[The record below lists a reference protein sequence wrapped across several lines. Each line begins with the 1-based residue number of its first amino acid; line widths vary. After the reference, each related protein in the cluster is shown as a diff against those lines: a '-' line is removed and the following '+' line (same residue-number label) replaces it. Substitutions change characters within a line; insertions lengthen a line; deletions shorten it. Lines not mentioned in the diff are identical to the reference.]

1 MSNAMPDSS
10 SILRER
16 WSNGTTL
23 LAYPNLTSP
32 AVYFSGYMQPGA
44 VSDPEEMH
52 GLASFTTDML
62 MTGTK
67 RLNFQRLHDKI
78 ESIGAS
84 LSLGTGH
91 LSTTFFG
98 QCLREDL
105 ETIWSLLVEVIQEPA
120 FAEKQFKRVRNQI
133 LTGIAIQNQDTAEMA
148 SQAFNRALYGSH
160 PYAHP
165 DIGYAQT
172 VSRLKIEHLESFHE
186 THYGPNGLVLAVCG
200 GVEPEVARDIFLRTI
215 GSWQNDRQCPPVTLP
230 PFTPPEHSFRTHVPL
245 EGKSQSDL
253 IVGVPAPKTIS
264 RDYEICSIGNSI
276 LGRYGMM
283 GRIGK
288 AVREKAGLAY
298 EVSSHLGAGIGPTA
312 WTIVAGVNPENLEKA
327 IALLKQE
334 LRRFCSEPVTGQELQ
349 DVRTQALGRL
359 PLSLETNAGIASIL
373 GSIERFGYGLDH
385 LRQLPAIIESIT
397 AEEILA
403 AAQRYWDLEKLV
415 ITSAGKAL
423 T

>member
-1 MSNAMPDSS
+1 MNTSMPDSGT
-10 SILRER
+10 ILRESF
-16 WSNGTTL
+16 SNGTTL

-32 AVYFSGYMQPGA
+32 AVYFTGYMQPGA
-44 VSDPEEMH
+44 IADSEGMN
-52 GLASFTTDML
+52 GLASFATDML

-98 QCLREDL
+98 QCLSDDL
-105 ETIWSLLVEVIQEPA
+105 ETIWSLLVEVTQQPA

-148 SQAFNRALYGSH
+148 SQAFNQALYGSH

-165 DIGYAQT
+165 DIGYAET
-172 VSRLKIEHLESFHE
+172 VSGIRLEQLESFHA

-200 GVEPEVARDIFLRTI
+200 GIEPELAREIFSRTI
-215 GSWQNDRQCPPVTLP
+215 GSWQSDGQRPPETLP
-230 PFTPPEHSFRTHVPL
+230 PFTPPDHSIRTHIPL
-245 EGKSQSDL
+245 DGKSQSDL
-253 IVGVPAPKTIS
+253 VIGVPAPKTVS
-264 RDYEICSIGNSI
+264 RDYQVCSIGNSI
-276 LGRYGMM
+276 LGKYGMM

-288 AVREKAGLAY
+288 VVREKAGLAY

-327 IALLKQE
+327 ITLIKQE
-334 LRRFCSEPVTGQELQ
+334 LARFRTEPVTDQELQ
-349 DVRTQALGRL
+349 DVKTQALGRL
-359 PLSLETNAGIASIL
+359 PLSLESNASIASIL
-373 GSIERFGYGLDH
+373 VSIERYGHGLDH

-403 AAQRYWDLEKLV
+403 AAQRYWDMDKLV
-415 ITSAGKAL
+415 VTSAGKAL

>member
-1 MSNAMPDSS
+1 MNNSMPNSKT
-10 SILRER
+10 ILRES
-16 WSNGTTL
+16 WSNGATL
-23 LAYPNLTSP
+23 LAYPNPTSP
-32 AVYFSGYMQPGA
+32 AVYFTGYMQPGTIA
-44 VSDPEEMH
+44 DPDEFY

-62 MTGTK
+62 ITGTK
-67 RLNFQRLHDKI
+67 RLNFQRLHDRI

-105 ETIWSLLVEVIQEPA
+105 ETIWGLLVEAAQEPA

-148 SQAFNRALYGSH
+148 SQAFNRAFYGSH

-165 DIGYAQT
+165 TVGYAQT
-172 VSRLKIEHLESFHE
+172 VSAIHKDQLEAFHS
-186 THYGPNGLVLAVCG
+186 THYGPNGLVMAVCG
-200 GVEPEVARDIFLRTI
+200 GIEPETAREIFSRTI
-215 GSWQNDRQCPPVTLP
+215 GSWNSDRQCPPEPLP
-230 PFTPPEHSFRTHVPL
+230 PFIPPTSSIRSHVAL
-245 EGKSQSDL
+245 EGKNQSDL
-253 IVGVPAPKTIS
+253 VIGVPAPKTVS
-264 RDYEICSIGNSI
+264 RDYQVCSIGNSI
-276 LGRYGMM
+276 LGRYGLM

-312 WTIVAGVNPENLEKA
+312 WTIAAGVNPDNLEKA
-327 IALLKQE
+327 IKLLKQE
-334 LRRFCSEPVTGQELQ
+334 LLRFRSEPVSQQELEN
-349 DVRTQALGRL
+349 VKTQALGRL

-373 GSIERFGYGLDH
+373 VSIERYGYGLDH
-385 LRQLPAIIESIT
+385 LVQLPAIIESVT
-397 AEEILA
+397 AEEILES
-403 AAQRYWDLEKLV
+403 AQRYWDLERLV
-415 ITSAGKAL
+415 ITSAGRAL

>member
-1 MSNAMPDSS
+1 MNASMPDSKT
-10 SILRER
+10 ILRET
-16 WSNGTTL
+16 WNNGTTL

-44 VSDPEEMH
+44 IADPEEMH

-67 RLNFQRLHDKI
+67 RLNFQRLHEKI

-105 ETIWSLLVEVIQEPA
+105 ESIWNLLVEVIQEPA
-120 FAEKQFKRVRNQI
+120 FVEKQFKRVRNQI

-148 SQAFNRALYGSH
+148 SQAFNRAFYGSH

-165 DIGYAQT
+165 DIGYAQS
-172 VSRLKIEHLESFHE
+172 VSNLKLDQLKLFHE
-186 THYGPNGLVLAVCG
+186 THYGPKGLVMAVCG
-200 GVEPEVARDIFLRTI
+200 GIEPEIALQIFSRSL
-215 GSWQNDRQCPPVTLP
+215 GAWLYDAQCPAETLP
-230 PFTPPEHSFRTHVPL
+230 PFIPPTTSIRSHVSL
-245 EGKSQSDL
+245 EEKNQSDL
-253 IVGVPAPKTIS
+253 IIGVPAPMTVS
-264 RDYEICSIGNSI
+264 RDYHVCSIGNSI
-276 LGRYGMM
+276 LGKYGMM

-298 EVSSHLGAGIGPTA
+298 EVSSHLGAGLGPTA
-312 WTIVAGVNPENLEKA
+312 WTIQAGVNPENLEKA

-334 LRRFCSEPVTGQELQ
+334 LLRLTTEPVTQQELQ
-349 DVRTQALGRL
+349 DVKTQALGRL

-373 GSIERFGYGLDH
+373 VSIQRYGYSLDH
-385 LRQLPAIIESIT
+385 LRQLPEIIDSIT

-403 AAQRYWDLEKLV
+403 AAQRYWDMDKLV

-423 T
+423 I

>member
-1 MSNAMPDSS
+1 MNNAMPDSKT
-10 SILRER
+10 ILRET
-16 WSNGTTL
+16 WNNGTTL

-32 AVYFSGYMQPGA
+32 AVYFTGYMQPGA
-44 VSDPEEMH
+44 IADPEGMH

-98 QCLREDL
+98 QCLKEDL
-105 ETIWSLLVEVIQEPA
+105 ETIWNLLVEVIQEPA

-148 SQAFNRALYGSH
+148 SQAFDRSLYGSH

-165 DIGYAQT
+165 NNGYAQS
-172 VSRLKIEHLESFHE
+172 VSILKSEHLESFHD

-200 GVEPEVARDIFLRTI
+200 GIEPETAREIFSRTL
-215 GSWQNDRQCPPVTLP
+215 GAWQYDRQGSPVALP
-230 PFTPPEHSFRTHVPL
+230 PFSPPTSSIRSHVAL
-245 EGKSQSDL
+245 EAKNQSDL
-253 IVGVPAPKTIS
+253 IIGVPAPKTVS
-264 RDYEICSIGNSI
+264 RDYHVCSIGNSI

-312 WTIVAGVNPENLEKA
+312 WKITAGVNPDNLEKA

-334 LRRFCSEPVTGQELQ
+334 LLRFTTEPVTQQELQ
-349 DVRTQALGRL
+349 DVKTQALGRL
-359 PLSLETNAGIASIL
+359 PLSLESNAGIASIL
-373 GSIERFGYGLDH
+373 VSIERYGYGLDH
-385 LRQLPAIIESIT
+385 LLQLPAIIESIT

-403 AAQRYWDLEKLV
+403 AAQRYWDLDKLI

>member
-1 MSNAMPDSS
+1 MSTSMPDSTT
-10 SILRER
+10 ILRDR
-16 WSNGTTL
+16 FNNGTTL
-23 LAYPNLTSP
+23 LAYPNPTSP
-32 AVYFSGYMQPGA
+32 AVYFTGYMQPGVIA
-44 VSDPEEMH
+44 DPEGMQ

-105 ETIWSLLVEVIQEPA
+105 ETIWSLLVEVVQEPA
-120 FAEKQFKRVRNQI
+120 FAEKQYKRVRNQI

-148 SQAFNRALYGSH
+148 SQAFNHALFGSH

-165 DIGYAQT
+165 EIGYAQT
-172 VSRLKIEHLESFHE
+172 VSGIRLDQLESFHP
-186 THYGPNGLVLAVCG
+186 THYGPNGLVLAVSG
-200 GVEPEVARDIFLRTI
+200 GIEPELARDIFSRTI
-215 GSWQNDRQCPPVTLP
+215 GDWQNHGQLPPESLP
-230 PFTPPEHSFRTHVPL
+230 PFTPPERSIRSHVTL
-245 EGKSQSDL
+245 EGKNQSDL
-253 IVGVPAPKTIS
+253 ILGVPAPKTIS
-264 RDYEICSIGNSI
+264 RDYQVCSIGNSI

-312 WTIVAGVNPENLEKA
+312 WSIVAGVNPENLDKA
-327 IALLKQE
+327 ISLLLQE
-334 LRRFCSEPVTGQELQ
+334 LERFRSEPVTQQELQ
-349 DVRTQALGRL
+349 DVKTQALGRL
-359 PLSLETNAGIASIL
+359 PISLETNAGIASIL
-373 GSIERFGYGLDH
+373 VSIERYGYSLDH
-385 LRQLPAIIESIT
+385 LHQLPAIIESVT
-397 AEEILA
+397 ASEVLD
-403 AAQRYWDLEKLV
+403 AAQRYWDLDKLV

>member
-1 MSNAMPDSS
+1 MSNSLPDSKT
-10 SILRER
+10 ILRET

-32 AVYFSGYMQPGA
+32 AVYFTGYMQPGA
-44 VSDPEEMH
+44 LEDDDELR

-84 LSLGTGH
+84 LSIGTGH
-91 LSTTFFG
+91 LQTTFTG

-105 ETIWSLLVEVIQEPA
+105 ETVWNLLVEVIQQPA

-133 LTGIAIQNQDTAEMA
+133 LTSIAIQNQDTAAMA
-148 SQAFNRALYGSH
+148 SQAFNHAFYGSH

-165 DIGYAQT
+165 DIGYAQS
-172 VSRLKIEHLESFHE
+172 VAGMRLEQLQSFHAN
-186 THYGPNGLVLAVCG
+186 HYGPNGLVLAVCG
-200 GVEPEVARDIFLRTI
+200 GIAPDMARDIFARTL
-215 GSWQNDRQCPPVTLP
+215 GAWQNNTQFSPAKLP
-230 PFTPPEHSFRTHVPL
+230 PFTPPAYSIRSHVAL
-245 EGKSQSDL
+245 EEKNQSDL
-253 IVGVPAPKTIS
+253 IIGVPAPKTIS
-264 RDYEICSIGNSI
+264 RDFQVCSLGNAI

-312 WTIVAGVNPENLEKA
+312 WKIAAGVNPDNLEKA
-327 IALLKQE
+327 ISLLKQE
-334 LRRFCSEPVTGQELQ
+334 ILRFYSEPVTAQELQ
-349 DVRTQALGRL
+349 DVKTQALGRL
-359 PLSLETNAGIASIL
+359 PLSIETNAGIASIL
-373 GSIERFGYGLDH
+373 VSIERYDYGLDH
-385 LRQLPAIIESIT
+385 LRQLPAIIESVT
-397 AEEILA
+397 AEDILA
-403 AAQRYWDLEKLV
+403 AAKRSWDLEKLV

-423 T
+423 Q

>member
-1 MSNAMPDSS
+1 MNTSMPDSS
-10 SILRER
+10 TILRER
-16 WSNGTTL
+16 WGNGATL

-32 AVYFSGYMQPGA
+32 AVYFAGYMQPGA
-44 VSDPEEMH
+44 IADPEEMR

-62 MTGTK
+62 MTGTR

-84 LSLGTGH
+84 LSLGSGH

-105 ETIWSLLVEVIQEPA
+105 ETIWSLLVEVVQEPA
-120 FAEKQFKRVRNQI
+120 FADKQFKRVRNQI

-172 VSRLKIEHLESFHE
+172 VSGIQKEQLESFHA
-186 THYGPNGLVLAVCG
+186 THYSPNGLVLAVCG
-200 GVEPEVARDIFLRTI
+200 GIEPEMARDIFAKTI
-215 GSWQNDRQCPPVTLP
+215 GSWQFDRQSPPTELP
-230 PFTPPEHSFRTHVPL
+230 PFMPPTAPVRTHVTL
-245 EGKSQSDL
+245 EEKNQSDL
-253 IVGVPAPKTIS
+253 VIGVPAPKTVS
-264 RDYEICSIGNSI
+264 QDYQVCSIGNSI
-276 LGRYGMM
+276 LGKYGMM

-327 IALLKQE
+327 ITLLKQE
-334 LRRFCSEPVTGQELQ
+334 LVRFRSEPVTDQELQ
-349 DVRTQALGRL
+349 DVKTQALGRV

-373 GSIERFGYGLDH
+373 VSIERYGYDLDH
-385 LRQLPAIIESIT
+385 LRQLPGIIESIT
-397 AEEILA
+397 AEQIQA
-403 AAQRYWDLEKLV
+403 AAQRYWDMEKLV

>member
-1 MSNAMPDSS
+1 MNTSMPDSKT
-10 SILRER
+10 ILRET
-16 WSNGTTL
+16 WKNGTTL

-32 AVYFSGYMQPGA
+32 AVYFTGYMQPGA
-44 VSDPEEMH
+44 IADPEEMF

-67 RLNFQRLHDKI
+67 QLNFQRLHDKI

-105 ETIWSLLVEVIQEPA
+105 ETVWNLLVEVIQEPA

-165 DIGYAQT
+165 DIGYAQS
-172 VSRLKIEHLESFHE
+172 VSIFKLDRLKLFHE
-186 THYGPNGLVLAVCG
+186 THYGPDGLVIAVCG
-200 GVEPEVARDIFLRTI
+200 GIEPEMAQDIFSRSL
-215 GSWQNDRQCPPVTLP
+215 GSWQYDAQSPPEELP
-230 PFTPPEHSFRTHVPL
+230 PFIPPTDSIRSHVAL
-245 EGKSQSDL
+245 DEKNQSDL
-253 IVGVPAPKTIS
+253 IIGVPAPKTVS
-264 RDYEICSIGNSI
+264 RDFHVCSIGNSI
-276 LGRYGMM
+276 LGKYGMM

-312 WTIVAGVNPENLEKA
+312 WTISAGVNPENLEKT
-327 IALLKQE
+327 IVLLKQE
-334 LRRFCSEPVTGQELQ
+334 LLRFTTEPVTQQELQ
-349 DVRTQALGRL
+349 DVKTQALGRL
-359 PLSLETNAGIASIL
+359 PLSLESNAGIASIL
-373 GSIERFGYGLDH
+373 VSIERFGYGLDH

-397 AEEILA
+397 TEEILT
-403 AAQRYWDLEKLV
+403 AAQRYWDLDKLI

>member
-1 MSNAMPDSS
+1 MNTSMPDSS

-32 AVYFSGYMQPGA
+32 AVYFTGYMQPGA
-44 VSDPEEMH
+44 IADPDGMQ

-62 MTGTK
+62 MTGTT
-67 RLNFQRLHDKI
+67 RLTFQRLHDKI

-105 ETIWSLLVEVIQEPA
+105 ETIWSLLVEVIQQPA
-120 FAEKQFKRVRNQI
+120 FTDKQFKRVRNQI
-133 LTGIAIQNQDTAEMA
+133 LTGISIQNQDTAEMA
-148 SQAFNRALYGSH
+148 SQAFNRAFYGTH

-172 VSRLKIEHLESFHE
+172 VSGIQKGQLKAFHE

-200 GVEPEVARDIFLRTI
+200 GIEAELARDIFAATI
-215 GSWQNDRQCPPVTLP
+215 GSWQSECQCPPARLP
-230 PFTPPEHSFRTHVPL
+230 AFTPPAASFRTHVTL

-253 IVGVPAPKTIS
+253 IIGVPAPKTVS
-264 RDYEICSIGNSI
+264 RDYQVCSIGNSI
-276 LGRYGMM
+276 LGKYGMM

-288 AVREKAGLAY
+288 VVREKAGLAY

-312 WTIVAGVNPENLEKA
+312 WTVEAGVNPENLDKT
-327 IALLKQE
+327 ITLLKQE
-334 LRRFCSEPVTGQELQ
+334 LSRFLSEPVTEQELQ
-349 DVRTQALGRL
+349 DVKTQALGRL

-373 GSIERFGYGLDH
+373 VSIERYGYSLDH
-385 LRQLPAIIESIT
+385 LRQLPAIIQSVSAEDILTT
-397 AEEILA
+397 A
-403 AAQRYWDLEKLV
+403 QHYWDMEKLV
-415 ITSAGKAL
+415 IASAGKAL

>member
-1 MSNAMPDSS
+1 MNHSLPDSKT
-10 SILRER
+10 ILRET

-32 AVYFSGYMQPGA
+32 AVYFTGYMQPGA
-44 VSDPEEMH
+44 IADPGDNY

-105 ETIWSLLVEVIQEPA
+105 ETIWSLLVEVVQEPA

-148 SQAFNRALYGSH
+148 SQAFSRALYGSH

-172 VSRLKIEHLESFHE
+172 VAGIQKEQLESFHE

-200 GVEPEVARDIFLRTI
+200 GIEPEMARDIFSRTI
-215 GSWQNDRQCPPVTLP
+215 GSWQSDRQGLPTELP
-230 PFTPPEHSFRTHVPL
+230 PFTPPTSSIRSHVPL
-245 EGKSQSDL
+245 EGKNQSDL
-253 IVGVPAPKTIS
+253 VIGVPAPKTVS
-264 RDYEICSIGNSI
+264 RDYQVCSIGNSI
-276 LGRYGMM
+276 LGKYGMM

-327 IALLKQE
+327 LTLLKQE
-334 LRRFCSEPVTGQELQ
+334 LARFRGELVTEQELQ
-349 DVRTQALGRL
+349 DVKTQALGRL
-359 PLSLETNAGIASIL
+359 PLSIETNAGIASIL
-373 GSIERFGYGLDH
+373 VSIERYGYGLDH
-385 LRQLPAIIESIT
+385 LLQLPAIIESVT
-397 AEEILA
+397 AEEILL
-403 AAQRYWDLEKLV
+403 AAQRYWDLDKLV

>member
-1 MSNAMPDSS
+1 MNNAMPDSS
-10 SILRER
+10 TILREA
-16 WSNGTTL
+16 WNNGTTL

-32 AVYFSGYMQPGA
+32 AVYFTGYMQPGA
-44 VSDPEEMH
+44 IEDADEFH

-105 ETIWSLLVEVIQEPA
+105 ETVWSLLVEIIQQPA

-133 LTGIAIQNQDTAEMA
+133 LTSIAIQNQDTAEMA

-165 DIGYAQT
+165 DIGYAQS
-172 VSRLKIEHLESFHE
+172 VSAIRLEQLESFHE

-200 GVEPEVARDIFLRTI
+200 GIEPENAREIFSRTI
-215 GSWQNDRQCPPVTLP
+215 GAWQSDRQCPPKTLP
-230 PFTPPEHSFRTHVPL
+230 PFAPPEDSIRSHVAL
-245 EGKSQSDL
+245 EEKNQSDL
-253 IVGVPAPKTIS
+253 IMGVPAPKTIS
-264 RDYEICSIGNSI
+264 RDYQVCSIANSI

-312 WTIVAGVNPENLEKA
+312 WKITAGVNPENLEKA

-334 LRRFCSEPVTGQELQ
+334 LLRFTSEPVTQQELQ
-349 DVRTQALGRL
+349 DVKTQALGML

-373 GSIERFGYGLDH
+373 VSIERYSYGLDH

-423 T
+423 K

>member
-1 MSNAMPDSS
+1 MNNSMPDSS
-10 SILRER
+10 TILRET
-16 WSNGTTL
+16 WNNGTTL

-32 AVYFSGYMQPGA
+32 AVYFTGYMQPGSIA
-44 VSDPEEMH
+44 DPGEMH

-67 RLNFQRLHDKI
+67 HLNFQQLHDKI

-84 LSLGTGH
+84 LSLSTGH

-120 FAEKQFKRVRNQI
+120 FTEKQFKRVRNQI

-165 DIGYAQT
+165 DIGYAQI
-172 VSRLKIEHLESFHE
+172 VSGIQLEQLEAFHAN
-186 THYGPNGLVLAVCG
+186 HYGPNGLVMAVCG
-200 GVEPEVARDIFLRTI
+200 GIEPDVAREIFSRTL
-215 GSWQNDRQCPPVTLP
+215 GTWQNNTQSPPETLP
-230 PFTPPEHSFRTHVPL
+230 PFTPPANSIRSHVAL
-245 EGKSQSDL
+245 EGKNQSDL
-253 IVGVPAPKTIS
+253 IIGVPAPKTVS
-264 RDYEICSIGNSI
+264 RDYQVCSIGNSI
-276 LGRYGMM
+276 LGQYGMM

-288 AVREKAGLAY
+288 VVREKAGLAY

-312 WTIVAGVNPENLEKA
+312 WTIVAGVNPDNLEKA
-327 IALLKQE
+327 ITLIKQE
-334 LRRFCSEPVTGQELQ
+334 LVRFCSEPVTEQELQ
-349 DVRTQALGRL
+349 DVKTQAMGRL

-373 GSIERFGYGLDH
+373 VSIERYGYSLDH
-385 LRQLPAIIESIT
+385 LRQLPSIIESIT
-397 AEEILA
+397 AEEILDSA
-403 AAQRYWDLEKLV
+403 RCYWDLEKLV

-423 T
+423 Q

>member
-1 MSNAMPDSS
+1 MNTSMPDSGT
-10 SILRER
+10 ILRER
-16 WSNGTTL
+16 FSNGTTL

-32 AVYFSGYMQPGA
+32 AVYFTGYMQPGA
-44 VSDPEEMH
+44 IADPEGMN
-52 GLASFTTDML
+52 GLASFATDML

-91 LSTTFFG
+91 LSSTFFG
-98 QCLREDL
+98 QCLSEDL
-105 ETIWSLLVEVIQEPA
+105 ETIWSLLVEVTQQPA

-148 SQAFNRALYGSH
+148 SQAFNQALYGSH

-172 VSRLKIEHLESFHE
+172 VSGIRLEQLESFHA

-200 GVEPEVARDIFLRTI
+200 GIEPELAREIFSRTI
-215 GSWQNDRQCPPVTLP
+215 GSWQSDGQHPPETLP
-230 PFTPPEHSFRTHVPL
+230 PFSPPDHSIRSHIPL
-245 EGKSQSDL
+245 DGKSQSDL
-253 IVGVPAPKTIS
+253 VIGVPAPKTVS
-264 RDYEICSIGNSI
+264 QDYQVCSIGNSI
-276 LGRYGMM
+276 LGKYGMM

-288 AVREKAGLAY
+288 VVREKAGLAY
-298 EVSSHLGAGIGPTA
+298 EVSSYLGAGIGPTA

-327 IALLKQE
+327 ITLIKQE
-334 LRRFCSEPVTGQELQ
+334 LARFRTEPVTDQELQ
-349 DVRTQALGRL
+349 DVKTQALGRL
-359 PLSLETNAGIASIL
+359 PLSLESNASIASIL
-373 GSIERFGYGLDH
+373 VSIERYGHGLDH

-403 AAQRYWDLEKLV
+403 AAQRYWDMDKLV
-415 ITSAGKAL
+415 VTSAGKAL

>member
-1 MSNAMPDSS
+1 MNNSMPDSNT
-10 SILRER
+10 ILRET

-23 LAYPNLTSP
+23 LAYPNPTSP
-32 AVYFSGYMQPGA
+32 AVYFTGYMQPGA
-44 VSDPEEMH
+44 IEDVDGSN

-67 RLNFQRLHDKI
+67 RLNFQHLHEKI

-91 LSTTFFG
+91 LSTTFSG

-105 ETIWSLLVEVIQEPA
+105 ETVWHLLVEVIQQPA

-133 LTGIAIQNQDTAEMA
+133 LTGIAIQNQDTGAVA

-165 DIGYAQT
+165 EIGYAQS
-172 VSRLKIEHLESFHE
+172 VAGLRLEQLESFHAA
-186 THYGPNGLVLAVCG
+186 HYGPNGLVLAVCG
-200 GVEPEVARDIFLRTI
+200 GIAPEVASEIFSRTI
-215 GSWQNDRQCPPVTLP
+215 GSWQTNTQSPPRTLP
-230 PFTPPEHSFRTHVPL
+230 PFTPPESSIRSHVAL
-245 EGKSQSDL
+245 QEKNQSDL
-253 IVGVPAPKTIS
+253 VIGVPAPKTLS
-264 RDYEICSIGNSI
+264 RDYEVCSIGNSI
-276 LGRYGMM
+276 LGKYGMM

-288 AVREKAGLAY
+288 VVREKAGLAY

-312 WTIVAGVNPENLEKA
+312 WKIVAGVNPDNLEKA
-327 IALLKQE
+327 ISLLKQE
-334 LRRFCSEPVTGQELQ
+334 ILRFYTEPVTQQELQ
-349 DVRTQALGRL
+349 DVKTQALGRL
-359 PLSLETNAGIASIL
+359 PLSIETNAGIASIL
-373 GSIERFGYGLDH
+373 VSIERYGYGLDH
-385 LRQLPAIIESIT
+385 LRQLPAIIESVT

-403 AAQRYWDLEKLV
+403 AAQRYWNVDKLV

-423 T
+423 E